1 MARRRSDRA
10 DRLTELR
17 ELLGVSRS
25 TIYNW
30 IVEGRFPL
38 SVHVSERTVRW
49 RAELNGTRVI
59 CNPRGY
65 PGENASW
72 TRGAASVVG
81 SKWTLGSGWQVRQK
95 AGLRSSE
102 RRGAR
107 WWLNVAEFARRSGRN
122 RWT

>member
-49 RAELNGTRVI
+49 RAEDIEAWRTRALLS
-59 CNPRGY
+59 NPSLREVSNSL
-65 PGENASW
+65 PS
-72 TRGAASVVG
+72 G
-81 SKWTLGSGWQVRQK
+81 SADRSKYRPF
-95 AGLRSSE
+95 LRSWKGKVS
-102 RRGAR
+102 RRMRDLLTPA
-107 WWLNVAEFARRSGRN
+107 FASN
-122 RWT
+122 LDT